1 MFYDGPLAFSSENG
15 ECEDNA
21 TCQNDRVRLTIDGS
35 KPDVNDMVYGLGVSV
50 YHPANQRVG
59 GGSAYAADV
68 AAATCA
74 WHNAGTGLYMG
85 TDHLTGDG
93 CVGAPVYN
101 YAMTSSNRFKKFAS
115 ADTAAHG
122 GSEHACAR
130 RTC

>member
-68 AAATCA
+68 AA
-74 WHNAGTGLYMG
+74 
-85 TDHLTGDG
+85 
-93 CVGAPVYN
+93 
-101 YAMTSSNRFKKFAS
+101 
-115 ADTAAHG
+115 
-122 GSEHACAR
+122 EI
-130 RTC
+130 